1 VRVIMTVALSRVIG
15 SAIVAV
21 LVAMLVA
28 MIVGALHRV
37 SVLAYAPGAKL

>member
-1 VRVIMTVALSRVIG
+1 VRVIMTVALSRFIG
-15 SAIVAV
+15 SAI
-21 LVAMLVA
+21 VAMLVA